1 MYNIDSVFMQQV
13 CGMASRNWVSAGL
26 GSYWEFS
33 GAEWGILGKSAGPLH
48 EHKGAF
54 HVHGNYAERKI
65 AGVAGEG
72 PIADATQAI
81 ASASSWRE
89 RARRRT
95 FEAPESG

>member
-1 MYNIDSVFMQQV
+1 
-13 CGMASRNWVSAGL
+13 
-26 GSYWEFS
+26 
-33 GAEWGILGKSAGPLH
+33 LH